1 MWCPHF
7 KIWTKPAKS
16 LRKSVCYLYWAKFVH
31 PSKPIAQHY
40 ACQIGIGAL
49 MLTLQPELRIN
60 NSDDN
65 VCYSLCSNKIWKL
78 ACLLPDYGLLNIM
91 LLAYLFFLFY
101 SLSLLIPFFLR
112 SSWKVCIHLLKRR
125 REKKHMYGKSDFDHY
140 KWAFKVELKP
150 ICTSCKGMSD
160 KSVTVA
166 TNIVWKVRKLSVWCP
181 FSQFTR

>member
-1 MWCPHF
+1 MDMWCPHF

-16 LRKSVCYLYWAKFVH
+16 LRKSVCYLYWAKLAH

-78 ACLLPDYGLLNIM
+78 ACLLSDYGLLNIM
-91 LLAYLFFLFY
+91 LLAYLFSLFY
-101 SLSLLIPFFLR
+101 SFSHFWSHFFLFLMK
-112 SSWKVCIHLLKRR
+112 SVHTFIEKEE
-125 REKKHMYGKSDFDHY
+125 EKKTH
-140 KWAFKVELKP
+140 
-150 ICTSCKGMSD
+150 
-160 KSVTVA
+160 
-166 TNIVWKVRKLSVWCP
+166 VW
-181 FSQFTR
+181 

>member
-125 REKKHMYGKSDFDHY
+125 REKNTCMVKVILTIINELSKSSSNQY
-140 KWAFKVELKP
+140 AQ
-150 ICTSCKGMSD
+150 
-160 KSVTVA
+160 VA
-166 TNIVWKVRKLSVWCP
+166 KECPTN
-181 FSQFTR
+181 Q